1 MKVSTPR
8 SVIQRRVWVVVNVEL
23 LTRQKF
29 RQYHT
34 KYFNILA
41 FKSGASM
48 GSITLFIEINTAC
61 RKSLDNTDSNYNYK
75 LLSYKDGCEMVR
87 IIIAT

>member
-1 MKVSTPR
+1 
-8 SVIQRRVWVVVNVEL
+8 
-23 LTRQKF
+23 
-29 RQYHT
+29 
-34 KYFNILA
+34 
-41 FKSGASM
+41 M

-61 RKSLDNTDSNYNYK
+61 RKSLDNTYSNYNYK